1 MSRMNGVQR
10 ILENNWTASREET
23 AGCLGV
29 ENLSFSYGK
38 RAVLDKVSFQAR
50 TGCICTLL
58 GANGA
63 GKSTLLKCINGLL
76 APKDG
81 RVRWR
86 GMDTSELPMGR
97 RAAIYGYVPQDTERG
112 SALGVMETVLS
123 GRLPH
128 MGFRPSG
135 EDLEKTE
142 EILKELGLADFAFRR
157 MADLSG
163 GERQRVLIG
172 RALAQDPEV
181 LLLDEPTSS
190 LDLRY
195 QYAVMELLRQLAR
208 KKGLVVVAVLHDLNL
223 ALDFADQAVLLAG
236 GKAAADGA
244 VEEVLVPERIRE
256 AYGMEV
262 EIGIFGKRR
271 VVLPV
276 I

>member
-1 MSRMNGVQR
+1 MSGMKGDRRM
-10 ILENNWTASREET
+10 LENDWAASREEL
-23 AGCLGV
+23 GCLAV
-29 ENLSFSYGK
+29 EHLSFSYGK
-38 RAVLDKVSFQAR
+38 RAVLDKVSFRAR
-50 TGCICTLL
+50 TGRICALL
-58 GANGA
+58 GTNGA

-81 RVRWR
+81 RVLWR

>member
-1 MSRMNGVQR
+1 
-10 ILENNWTASREET
+10 
-23 AGCLGV
+23 
-29 ENLSFSYGK
+29 
-38 RAVLDKVSFQAR
+38 
-50 TGCICTLL
+50 
-58 GANGA
+58 
-63 GKSTLLKCINGLL
+63 
-76 APKDG
+76 
-81 RVRWR
+81 
-86 GMDTSELPMGR
+86 MGR
-97 RAAIYGYVPQDTERG
+97 RAAIYGYVPQDMGRG

-128 MGFRPSG
+128 MGFRPSE

-142 EILKELGLADFAFRR
+142 EILKELGLADLAFRR

-236 GKAAADGA
+236 GKAVADGT
-244 VEEVLVPERIRE
+244 VEEVLVPDRIRE
-256 AYGMEV
+256 AYEMEA